1 MVSIGKSLR
10 QRQRS
15 SFFSRACHKRTII
28 AITAAALLMLCS
40 SFLKQHR
47 QQQHQQQQQL
57 EQDLLQVLVPSTAD
71 SAKQEA
77 KAHPLQTKDISP
89 QNAGG
94 AKTTEVQQA
103 YEESKPLAG
112 WIYEPKNVQF
122 FWQKMGDRP
131 FQREFYSQHLGQYK
145 RIGPF
150 NVNSIPSI

>member
-1 MVSIGKSLR
+1 MVSIGKNHR

-15 SFFSRACHKRTII
+15 SLFSRAFHRRTII
-28 AITAAALLMLCS
+28 AFTAAALLISCS
-40 SFLKQHR
+40 TFLKQH
-47 QQQHQQQQQL
+47 QQQQGQQL
-57 EQDLLQVLVPSTAD
+57 EQDLLQVLVPSTPD

-77 KAHPLQTKDISP
+77 KAHPLQTKDVSP

-94 AKTTEVQQA
+94 AKTTEAQQA

-122 FWQKMGDRP
+122 FWQKMGHRP

-145 RIGPF
+145 QILD
-150 NVNSIPSI
+150 IIDTAKI